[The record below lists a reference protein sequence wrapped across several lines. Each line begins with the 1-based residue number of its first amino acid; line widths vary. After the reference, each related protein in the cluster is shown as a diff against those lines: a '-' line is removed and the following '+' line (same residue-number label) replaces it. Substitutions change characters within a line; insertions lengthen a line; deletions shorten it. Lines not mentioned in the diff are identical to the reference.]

1 MNDFDL
7 CFQATQTEPFGL
19 VKKPKSGIFREGQGF
34 QFFPTASIP
43 LAWDLET
50 ASVFTYEIQTI
61 A

>member
-7 CFQATQTEPFGL
+7 CFQATQPGL
-19 VKKPKSGIFREGQGF
+19 FSLVNKPKSGSFREGQDF

-50 ASVFTYEIQTI
+50 TSVFSYEIQTI